1 MEMKSV
7 REIIYIILDDRLYK
21 ELEDIKGVIR
31 IRKSKENRQYNC
43 QKKQRTNNDVQSTTQ
58 KTKDRAIRTSLKTM
72 GELGCT
78 RRVSSS

>member
-43 QKKQRTNNDVQSTTQ
+43 QK
-58 KTKDRAIRTSLKTM
+58 
-72 GELGCT
+72 
-78 RRVSSS
+78 